1 MVNKGSWHPEPEG
14 GVKGC
19 LFELR
24 ISNPVLEPSVDLGIL
39 QYHSARNPPAAPLQH
54 LHKPIVT
61 SYEDK
66 KVSTATQPAPAP
78 LHVLLVGSKEE
89 DFYLIRE
96 MLARTRT
103 MLAAELDH
111 APSLDEAK
119 EMLQHKRYDLVLF
132 EHETGDAEAVH
143 LVADFLHA
151 GVSVP
156 FILLTENADEKT
168 VAEIIDAGTWNCVAK
183 SQLDGATLVRTIRN
197 TLAIHSLQQEQQTA
211 EQTLRKLSRAVEQS
225 ADAIFITD
233 LHGIIEYVNPA
244 FEALTGYQRDEVCG
258 RTPRILKSGEQG
270 PDIYPEMWNTILAG
284 NVYRGILVNRK
295 KNGELYYVEESVCPV
310 RDAAGQIANF
320 ISNGR
325 DLTERL
331 RLEGQLLQSQKMDA
345 IGHLAGG
352 VAHDFNN
359 ILTIITSYAELAL
372 DAVQHESPLESKLQE
387 ILLAAR
393 RAAELTRQLL
403 AFSRKQPQAL
413 RVTDLN
419 PVVAHIAKT
428 LPRLIGEDIEFSF
441 VPGEGIGRV
450 RVDPLQIEQILM
462 NLAANA
468 RDAMPQGGHLR
479 IETSNVILDDEYV
492 QCKRAVIPTGRY
504 ALITV
509 SDDGAGILPEHLP
522 HIFEPFYTTKPLGKG
537 TGLGLATVYGIVKQ
551 NKGFIW
557 AYSELGMGTLVKI
570 YLPCVGGRD
579 NADDTENIN
588 DAHVSGGSEILLLV
602 EDEPSV
608 RQATAEFLRLQG
620 YTVLE
625 ARDGVDAIAV
635 ARKTRSPI
643 HLLITDVV
651 MPNMSGGE
659 LAKEIARLRPDTKL
673 LFVSGYAG
681 KTLLDHK
688 VLDLETNFVQK
699 PYTLKQLSLKIR
711 SALKLG
717 ARPAQSPKQL

>member
-1 MVNKGSWHPEPEG
+1 M
-14 GVKGC
+14 
-19 LFELR
+19 
-24 ISNPVLEPSVDLGIL
+24 
-39 QYHSARNPPAAPLQH
+39 
-54 LHKPIVT
+54 
-61 SYEDK
+61 
-66 KVSTATQPAPAP
+66 STAVQPALAP

-96 MLARTRT
+96 ILGRTRS
-103 MLAAELDH
+103 MLAADLDH

-119 EMLQHKRYDLVLF
+119 VMLQHKRYGLVMF
-132 EHETGDAEAVH
+132 EHETGDAEAVR

-168 VAEIIDAGTWNCVAK
+168 VAEIIEGGTWNCVAK

-197 TLAIHSLQQEQQTA
+197 TLAIHSLQHEQHTA
-211 EQTLRKLSRAVEQS
+211 EQTLRKLSHAVEQS
-225 ADAIFITD
+225 ADTIMITD
-233 LHGIIEYVNPA
+233 LHGLIEYVNPA
-244 FEALTGYQRDEVCG
+244 FESLTGYQRAEVCG
-258 RTPRILKSGEQG
+258 KTPRILKSGEQG
-270 PDIYPEMWNTILAG
+270 PELYQEIWKTILAG

-295 KNGELYYVEESVCPV
+295 KNGDLYYVEQSICPV
-310 RDAAGQIANF
+310 RDASGEITNF

-345 IGHLAGG
+345 IGNLAGG

-372 DAVQHESPLESKLQE
+372 DAVPEDGPLQSKLQE

-413 RVTDLN
+413 RVTELN
-419 PVVAHIAKT
+419 PIVAHIANT
-428 LPRLIGEDIEFSF
+428 LPRLIGEDIAFAF
-441 VPGEGIGRV
+441 LQGEGIGRV

-479 IETSNVILDDEYV
+479 IETSDVNLDDEYIH
-492 QCKRAVIPTGRY
+492 CKHASIPTGRY

-509 SDDGAGILPEHLP
+509 SDDGAGILPAHLP

-557 AYSELGMGTLVKI
+557 AYSELGMGSVFKI
-570 YLPCVGGRD
+570 YLPCIGGPD
-579 NADDTENIN
+579 NPVEH
-588 DAHVSGGSEILLLV
+588 DAVNHAHIPGGSETILLV
-602 EDEPSV
+602 EDEQCV
-608 RQATAEFLRLQG
+608 RQATAEYLRLQG

-625 ARDGVDAIAV
+625 ARDGVDAVAV
-635 ARKTRSPI
+635 ARNTPSAI

-659 LAKEIARLRPDTKL
+659 LAKELVRFRPDTKL

-681 KTLLDHK
+681 KMLLDHE

-711 SALKLG
+711 STLKL
-717 ARPAQSPKQL
+717 AANLDRLP